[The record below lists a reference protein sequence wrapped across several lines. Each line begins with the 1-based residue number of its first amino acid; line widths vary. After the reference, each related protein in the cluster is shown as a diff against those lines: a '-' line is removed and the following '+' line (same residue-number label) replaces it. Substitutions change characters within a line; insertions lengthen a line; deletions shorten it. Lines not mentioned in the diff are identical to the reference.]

1 MFSTLRLKVLTFSYS
16 GSSSTSAPTSSSAAG
31 STARHRSVSGPL
43 TCSPP
48 LPLGLQFLQWTV
60 NIKCLPSCATIT
72 AMSAVSMR
80 INLFDI
86 FSLPTSLH
94 LLQCLDQHEP
104 AVQFRLTSIFED
116 LVPDPRQRKV
126 LSEAASGISSS
137 LRTNIMAISVL

>member
-31 STARHRSVSGPL
+31 STARHRPVSGPL

-48 LPLGLQFLQWTV
+48 LPPGLQFLQWTV
-60 NIKCLPSCATIT
+60 NINVYLPVLPSPLCLP
-72 AMSAVSMR
+72 VSMR
-80 INLFDI
+80 INLFDN